1 MLYMRPTGDNR
12 KDSLVKEEILR
23 HEILPNYYIEFALD
37 DRQQVVDHL
46 REMGLT
52 VFQVAPGN
60 Y

>member
-1 MLYMRPTGDNR
+1 MRPTGDNR

-23 HEILPNYYIEFALD
+23 NEILPNYYVEFALD

-46 REMGLT
+46 RGMGLT